1 MNCDSHLV
9 FHQTNNAFDFI
20 IILINFRILNIE
32 REIGISLLEEV
43 INNENLTDD
52 GIKKELSKINLN
64 FHDLRN
70 KINDKLYSD
79 LSKQKSIESV
89 EKTCKKENINNQR
102 KIDYR
107 KRKNLIE
114 NLDSEEIND
123 ILSKEKLINIVLDNY
138 RVHHAKIVEKA
149 CKILNFRLI
158 FLPPYSPFLNPI
170 EDVWR
175 KIKSEL
181 YKSFLKSLDFM
192 ENLFEEVFYEIIDST
207 TFYDEWLETYIKC

>member
-1 MNCDSHLV
+1 MNCNSHLV

-20 IILINFRILNIE
+20 IILINFRILNINSE
-32 REIGISLLEEV
+32 KGISLLEEV
-43 INNENLTDD
+43 ITNENLTDD
-52 GIKKELSKINLN
+52 EIKKELSKNNLN

-79 LSKQKSIESV
+79 LSKQKSIEAV
-89 EKTCKKENINNQR
+89 EKTCRKESTNNQR

-114 NLDSEEIND
+114 NLDTEEIND
-123 ILSKEKLINIVLDNY
+123 ILSKKRLINIVLDNY

-149 CKILNFRLI
+149 CEILNIRLI

-170 EDVWR
+170 EDVWK
-175 KIKSEL
+175 KIKREL

-192 ENLFEEVFYEIIDST
+192 KNLFKEVFYEIIDST
-207 TFYDEWLETYIKC
+207 TFYDEWVKTYIKC